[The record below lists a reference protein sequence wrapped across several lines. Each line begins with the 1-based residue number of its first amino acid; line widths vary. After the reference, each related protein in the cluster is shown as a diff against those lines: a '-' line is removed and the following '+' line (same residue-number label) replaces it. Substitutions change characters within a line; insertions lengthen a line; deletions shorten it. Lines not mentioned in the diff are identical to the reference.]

1 MENNDK
7 LLSEILIIEEKEKL
21 GNLDDNIYLKKI
33 KLLCDLAGK
42 DTEKVWGEYE
52 IVQQITKQPVLMNKA
67 MSIPLS
73 KSEVSLLLEDLYS
86 KYEKELKANNT
97 PKVNLT
103 FSTNIRGH
111 AKTISKE
118 IVLPKLGDWRFGYS
132 NVYSAELIFHE
143 FAHLL
148 DYGRLKYSKYKN
160 DIHKHDFVRTLDN
173 ILLKYQKFIEDKYI
187 PSRQRKQILD
197 NSAMLVNF
205 YANQEEIEQK
215 DKEQEEETILKKQQE
230 TNEIYKEIGL
240 NENSYPLYILL
251 KDDSDIKLKF
261 INYAINNLESSIP
274 ISLSLKEDFKSLKL
288 SLNEDKPNLNK
299 ATMNLLMRS
308 FDNSKINSFM
318 LELPLMQQ
326 LKASSVLR
334 KFIEEVRDLSN
345 GKIASLGVDENYKI
359 RTYSDAEKLRKRGLE
374 D

>member
-1 MENNDK
+1 
-7 LLSEILIIEEKEKL
+7 
-21 GNLDDNIYLKKI
+21 
-33 KLLCDLAGK
+33 
-42 DTEKVWGEYE
+42 
-52 IVQQITKQPVLMNKA
+52 
-67 MSIPLS
+67 
-73 KSEVSLLLEDLYS
+73 
-86 KYEKELKANNT
+86 
-97 PKVNLT
+97 
-103 FSTNIRGH
+103 
-111 AKTISKE
+111 
-118 IVLPKLGDWRFGYS
+118 
-132 NVYSAELIFHE
+132 
-143 FAHLL
+143 LL